1 VVSDRVA
8 HCRKLAQILA
18 DKGLEASILTGRQT
32 AADRSAIV
40 EAIHRGRAKVVVATM
55 QLVGEG
61 FDAAGLTTLFLT
73 TPIKFTG
80 RLRQVIGRILRPA
93 SGKTA
98 KVIDYVDEYVG
109 VLKNSA
115 GIRRRAYL
123 FDGNER
129 LEEEG

>member
-1 VVSDRVA
+1 V
-8 HCRKLAQILA
+8 
-18 DKGLEASILTGRQT
+18 LTGKQS
-32 AADRSAIV
+32 ALERSAIV
-40 EAIHRGRAKVVVATM
+40 GSLHRGEIKVLISTL

-93 SGKTA
+93 AGKQP
-98 KVIDYVDEYVG
+98 KVIDYVDEQVG

-115 GIRRRAYL
+115 RIRRQAY
-123 FDGNER
+123 EQ
-129 LEEEG
+129 E